1 MRTSV
6 CCTEAVFHGETAGNG
21 DATCSSAVHFTAMLK
36 AIIPLAASL
45 VVLTATVTCA
55 FTG

>member
-1 MRTSV
+1 M
-6 CCTEAVFHGETAGNG
+6 FHRETRRVG
-21 DATCSSAVHFTAMLK
+21 DATCSADVHFTGMLK

-55 FTG
+55 FAG